1 MSPTPGRSTLM
12 QSAPIYARSWVQV
25 GPDCTCVKSRIL
37 MPSSALPAWP
47 KGFVDGFGRP
57 LPLPTP
63 LAIVAFTLATALL
76 SELFF
81 VCFFA
86 AECFAAAFF
95 AATLRAGAFALV
107 LFAGLA
113 AFFCFLAISFLQ
125 KFECVIISS
134 SPRFAG

>member
-1 MSPTPGRSTLM
+1 
-12 QSAPIYARSWVQV
+12 
-25 GPDCTCVKSRIL
+25 
-37 MPSSALPAWP
+37 MPSRALPAWP

-57 LPLPTP
+57 LPLPTT

-76 SELFF
+76 SRLFF
-81 VCFFA
+81 ARFFGA
-86 AECFAAAFF
+86 DCFAATFF

-107 LFAGLA
+107 FFGGLA

-125 KFECVIISS
+125 KFECVIISF